1 MPMTR
6 ISIGNELF
14 ENYKHQI
21 SYILQQC
28 LEAYF
33 AVPNGDCFQIFDIHT
48 PQQKVFNSNYPNLA
62 QSRSESG
69 ILFHIFAGKSRDHEQ
84 KRALYK
90 ALCEQLQA
98 KTPNRKEDI
107 MIIVQFNGPE
117 DWSFS
122 SGQSWKD
129 EMEIIQ

>member
-14 ENYKHQI
+14 ETHQHQI
-21 SYILQQC
+21 SHILQQC
-28 LEAYF
+28 LEAHF
-33 AVPNGDCFQIFDIHT
+33 DVPDGDCFQIFDIHT
-48 PQQKVFNSNYPNLA
+48 PQQKVFNPYYPNLA
-62 QSRSESG
+62 KSRSESG
-69 ILFHIFAGKSRDHEQ
+69 ILFHIFAGKPRDHKQ

-90 ALCEQLQA
+90 ALCEQLQEN
-98 KTPNRKEDI
+98 TSINKEDI
-107 MIIVQFNGPE
+107 MIILQFNGAE

-129 EMEIIQ
+129 EMETTK